1 MVSLLSKLLIKDY
14 NNYSDAV
21 VRRKY
26 GILASIIGIFLNILL
41 FGFKYFA
48 GWISASVAIMA
59 DAFNNLSDAGSSI
72 ITLAGFKVTGMSRTQ
87 NILLGMAGL
96 SIYQVLLYLW
106 QLF

>member
-1 MVSLLSKLLIKDY
+1 MSGEELRERSMVSLLRKLFIKDY

-41 FGFKYFA
+41 FAFKYFA
-48 GWISASVAIMA
+48 GWISGSVAIMA
-59 DAFNNLSDAGSSI
+59 DAFNNLSDAG
-72 ITLAGFKVTGMSRTQ
+72 
-87 NILLGMAGL
+87 L

>member
-1 MVSLLSKLLIKDY
+1 MVSLLSKLFIKDY

-48 GWISASVAIMA
+48 GCI
-59 DAFNNLSDAGSSI
+59 
-72 ITLAGFKVTGMSRTQ
+72 
-87 NILLGMAGL
+87 
-96 SIYQVLLYLW
+96 
-106 QLF
+106 